1 MTEALMEEHGDIR
14 TPDRRNNNHSSLKT
28 PNSPRRR
35 KMMNRKL
42 NSSLPPTLFTKSVT
56 QVGTT
61 LNNRM
66 IRYHKL
72 NSDIKGKKKHR

>member
-1 MTEALMEEHGDIR
+1 MEEHGGIR
-14 TPDRRNNNHSSLKT
+14 TPDRRNNNHTSLKT

-42 NSSLPPTLFTKSVT
+42 NSSTPPPPPLLTKSVT

-66 IRYHKL
+66 KRYHKL
-72 NSDIKGKKKHR
+72 NSDIKSQKKHG